1 MRQTEERLQSEVF
14 DRLFREAEIAKFTK
28 VELKEYEDSL
38 KAYRDIKNSLD
49 TAEAKGRAEGMAEG
63 MAEGIAVGIVK
74 VARKLLATGMTTD
87 YVADVTGLSK
97 EEIKDIADRQE
108 AKDRS

>member
-49 TAEAKGRAEGMAEG
+49 TAEAKGRAEGREEG
-63 MAEGIAVGIVK
+63 IAEGIAEGITK
-74 VARKLLATGMTTD
+74 VARKLLTMGMTIED
-87 YVADVTGLSK
+87 ISNATGLSK
-97 EEIKDIADRQE
+97 EEIKNIADRQE
-108 AKDRS
+108 AADRS

>member
-63 MAEGIAVGIVK
+63 IAEGIVK
-74 VARKLLATGMTTD
+74 VARKLLTMGMTTD
-87 YVADVTGLSK
+87 YVADATGLSK
-97 EEIKDIADRQE
+97 EEIKDIADKQE
-108 AKDRS
+108 ANGRS

>member
-63 MAEGIAVGIVK
+63 IAEGIVK
-74 VARKLLATGMTTD
+74 VARKLLTMGMTTD
-87 YVADVTGLSK
+87 YVADATGLSK
-97 EEIKDIADRQE
+97 EEIKDISDKLEAAD
-108 AKDRS
+108 KG